1 MNHSP
6 IDDLGDA
13 GFGWLMDERYARTSH
28 ALAADGR
35 VWLVDPVDV
44 DGLDERVRTLG
55 EPAAVLQLLDRHNRD
70 CAAIASRLGVPHHVV
85 PETLPQ
91 TPFELVRVVRLPR
104 WHEVALWWPERRVL
118 VCADAAG
125 HGRLLHGRRRT
136 GGRSSVPSPVETA
149 ARARFLRARAPARRP
164 RRGPARRRGDGG
176 AAACACDVP
185 NRAAALVRRPLAP
198 TLLVRVVSRRVRSS
212 RGCGQTWPDEPRR
225 RDEARVPHGR
235 VDRLGERRGAEARP
249 PALVGDLAVERR
261 PLPRRATG
269 RADQLLHPLRRAAP
283 APTPSRRRGRSTRSS
298 ACRRGR

>member
-28 ALAADGR
+28 ALAAEGR

-118 VCADAAG
+118 VCADALGTVGYFTAGGGRAGVHPFLRLSRPPRELASFEPEHLLVG
-125 HGRLLHGRRRT
+125 HGEGLHGGEATAELRHALATSRT
-136 GGRSSVPSPVETA
+136 G
-149 ARARFLRARAPARRP
+149 LP
-164 RRGPARRRGDGG
+164 RWFVD
-176 AAACACDVP
+176 
-185 NRAAALVRRPLAP
+185 LVRR
-198 TLLVRVVSRRVRSS
+198 RS
-212 RGCGQTWPDEPRR
+212 
-225 RDEARVPHGR
+225 
-235 VDRLGERRGAEARP
+235 
-249 PALVGDLAVERR
+249 
-261 PLPRRATG
+261 
-269 RADQLLHPLRRAAP
+269 
-283 APTPSRRRGRSTRSS
+283 
-298 ACRRGR
+298 